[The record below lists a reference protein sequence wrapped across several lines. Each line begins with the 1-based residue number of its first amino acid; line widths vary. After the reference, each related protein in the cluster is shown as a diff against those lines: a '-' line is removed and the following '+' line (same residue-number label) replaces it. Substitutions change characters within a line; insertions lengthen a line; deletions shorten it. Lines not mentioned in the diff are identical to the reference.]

1 MNKLM
6 EWKKIAAKLQRILV
20 APLIQELPFYVLFLL
35 AISVMPLRF
44 IPSHIHAL
52 YMERLFNFFFI
63 DFPRAGAISYLFTFV
78 IYYSRS
84 RVLKVLGYAA
94 ASILFTVC
102 LFLHLVFH
110 KTLQPDIITLV
121 AETNARESTEFLS
134 SFLFSKGGILTL
146 LLLTIYL
153 FLIVFLEKRKRQMA
167 DTLKRLRHQVVVGVM
182 LLLFILDGLVQFRFY
197 HTILAV
203 KTVDDMPDDYGC
215 YDSVT
220 TLFYSLYSVRLVE
233 KEMQR
238 AVNVT
243 CQVKQAAMPLEGDS
257 LNVVY
262 VIGESYIKCHSQ
274 LYGYYLPTAPLLA
287 QEEKKGNLFV
297 FDHVVSPFNQTSL
310 TMKNTF
316 CCNSLRNGER
326 WADYPYF
333 PAIFKKA
340 GFQVYFWDVQKD
352 DGMQALFEF
361 SLNSFVYDKDLIKES
376 YTQISKNSFQYDD
389 QAVQD
394 FSREA
399 KGMRK
404 YNLVMFHLM
413 GQHLDAG
420 SRYPHTKQFDKF
432 SFRDIKSNKPY
443 LDNQKKQM
451 IAEYD
456 NATLYNDYVVK
467 HIIDL
472 FRNKNTVI
480 LYFSD
485 HGEEIYDYRDS
496 YGRVDFDEKTAKL
509 GYRYQY
515 EVPFMIWCSD
525 KYMQKYPHIV
535 NEVRKALHRPFRT
548 DDICQVLFHIA
559 QLHTPYYREKYD
571 MLSAGYEPLYLDAIQ
586 E

>member
-1 MNKLM
+1 M
-6 EWKKIAAKLQRILV
+6 EWKKTAAKLQRILV
-20 APLIQELPFYVLFLL
+20 APLREELPFYVLFLL
-35 AISVMPLRF
+35 AISVMPIRF
-44 IPSHIHAL
+44 IPSHIHSL

-63 DFPRAGAISYLFTFV
+63 DFPRAGAISYLFTLIIF
-78 IYYSRS
+78 YSRS
-84 RVLKVLGYAA
+84 RFLKVVGYIV
-94 ASILFTVC
+94 ASVLLTVC

-121 AETNARESTEFLS
+121 AETNTRESTEFLS

-146 LLLTIYL
+146 VFLAIYL
-153 FLIVFLEKRKRQMA
+153 VLIVFLEKRKGCLSDA
-167 DTLKRLRHQVVVGVM
+167 LKGLRHQVIVGMM
-182 LLLFILDGLVQFRFY
+182 LLLFVLDGFVQFRFY

-203 KTVDDMPDDYGC
+203 KTVDDMPEDYGC

-233 KEMQR
+233 LEMQR
-238 AVNVT
+238 AVKVT
-243 CQVKQAAMPLEGDS
+243 CEVKQAAMSADNDS

-274 LYGYYLPTAPLLA
+274 LYGYYLPTTPYLA
-287 QEEKKGNLFV
+287 QEEKKGNLIV

-326 WADYPYF
+326 WSDYPYF

-340 GFQVYFWDVQKD
+340 GFRVYFWDVQKD

-361 SLNSFVYDKDLIKES
+361 SLNSFVYNKDLMRES
-376 YTQISKNSFQYDD
+376 YTQISKNHFQYDD

-394 FSREA
+394 FSKEV
-399 KGMRK
+399 KGMDK

-413 GQHLDAG
+413 GQHVMAG

-432 SFRDIKSNKPY
+432 SFHDIKSNKPY
-443 LDNQKKQM
+443 LNDQKRQM

-456 NATLYNDYVVK
+456 NATRYNDYVVK

-472 FRNKNTVI
+472 FRDKNTVV

-496 YGRVDFDEKTAKL
+496 YGRVDFDAKTAKL

-525 KYMQKYPHIV
+525 KYQQKYPQIV
-535 NEVRKALHRPFRT
+535 SEVRKALHRPFHT

-559 QLHTPYYREKYD
+559 QLHTPYYRAKYD
-571 MLSAGYEPLYLDAIQ
+571 VLSAGYEPLRTEGIQ

>member
-1 MNKLM
+1 M
-6 EWKKIAAKLQRILV
+6 EWKRAAARLQKV
-20 APLIQELPFYVLFLL
+20 FVSPLSEELPFYILFLL
-35 AISVMPLRF
+35 AISVMPIRF

-63 DFPRAGAISYLFTFV
+63 DFPRAGAISYLFTLIV
-78 IYYSRS
+78 YYSRC
-84 RVLKVLGYAA
+84 RVFKVLGYII
-94 ASILFTVC
+94 ASVLFTVC

-121 AETNARESTEFLS
+121 AETNTRESTEFLS
-134 SFLFSKGGILTL
+134 SFLFSKGGGLTL
-146 LLLTIYL
+146 LLLAIYL
-153 FLIVFLEKRKRQMA
+153 FLIVFLEKRKRKVSE
-167 DTLKRLRHQVVVGVM
+167 TLNELRHKVTVGVM
-182 LLLFILDGLVQFRFY
+182 LVLFILDGFAQFRFY

-203 KTVDDMPDDYGC
+203 NTVDDIPEDYGC
-215 YDSVT
+215 FDSVT
-220 TLFYSLYSVRLVE
+220 TLFYSLYSVHLVE
-233 KEMQR
+233 QEMQR
-238 AVNVT
+238 AVKAT
-243 CQVKQAAMPLEGDS
+243 CEVKQAPISSESDS

-274 LYGYYLPTAPLLA
+274 LYGYYLPTTPHLV

-316 CCNSLRNGER
+316 CCNSLRNGEK
-326 WADYPYF
+326 WSDYPYF

-340 GFQVYFWDVQKD
+340 GFQVYFWDIQKD

-361 SLNSFVYDKDLIKES
+361 SLNSFVYNKDLMRES
-376 YTQISKNSFQYDD
+376 YTQVSKNSFRYDN

-394 FSREA
+394 FRKEA
-399 KGMRK
+399 KGMGK

-413 GQHLDAG
+413 GQHVMAE
-420 SRYPHTKQFDKF
+420 SRYPHTQQFDIF

-443 LDNQKKQM
+443 LNDQKKQM

-456 NATLYNDYVVK
+456 NATRYNDYVVK
-467 HIIDL
+467 HIIDM
-472 FRNKNTVI
+472 FRDKNTVI

-496 YGRVDFDEKTAKL
+496 YGRVDFDAKTAKI

-525 KYMQKYPHIV
+525 KYQQRYPRIV
-535 NEVRKALHRPFRT
+535 DDVKKALHRPFRT
-548 DDICQVLFHIA
+548 DEICQVLFHIA
-559 QLHTPYYREKYD
+559 QLHTSYYRAKYD
-571 MLSAGYEPLYLDAIQ
+571 VLSTDYEPLRTESIQ

>member
-1 MNKLM
+1 M
-6 EWKKIAAKLQRILV
+6 EWKKIVAKLQRILFS
-20 APLIQELPFYVLFLL
+20 PLGEELPFYALFLL
-35 AISVMPLRF
+35 AISVMPIRF

-63 DFPRAGAISYLFTFV
+63 DFPRAGAISYLVTLV
-78 IYYSRS
+78 VYYSRS
-84 RVLKVLGYAA
+84 QLIKVFGYVVASVLFY
-94 ASILFTVC
+94 VC

-121 AETNARESTEFLS
+121 AETNTRESSEFLS
-134 SFLFSKGGILTL
+134 SFLFSKGGDLTIL
-146 LLLTIYL
+146 LLAAYL
-153 FLIVFLEKRKRQMA
+153 MLIVFLERRRRRLSE
-167 DTLKRLRHQVVVGVM
+167 TLRRLRYLFFVFVFFV
-182 LLLFILDGLVQFRFY
+182 LFILDGFVQFRFY
-197 HTILAV
+197 HTILTV
-203 KTVDDMPDDYGC
+203 NTVDDMPDDYGC

-238 AVNVT
+238 AVKVT
-243 CQVKQAAMPLEGDS
+243 CEVKQEPMPSDIDS

-274 LYGYYLPTAPLLA
+274 LYGYYLPTTPNLIK
-287 QEEKKGNLFV
+287 EKKKGSLFV
-297 FDHVVSPFNQTSL
+297 FEHVVSPFNQTSL

-316 CCNSLRNGER
+316 CCNSLRNGEK
-326 WADYPYF
+326 WSDYPYF

-361 SLNSFVYDKDLIKES
+361 SLNSFVYNKELIKES
-376 YTQISKNSFQYDD
+376 YTQISKNSFRYDD

-394 FSREA
+394 FSKEV
-399 KGMRK
+399 KGMGK

-413 GQHLDAG
+413 GQHMEAG
-420 SRYPHTKQFDKF
+420 SRYPHSKQFDIF

-443 LDNQKKQM
+443 LNEQKKQM

-456 NATLYNDYVVK
+456 NATRYNDYVVK
-467 HIIDL
+467 HIIDM
-472 FRNKNTVI
+472 FGNKNTIV
-480 LYFSD
+480 LYFAD

-496 YGRVDFDEKTAKL
+496 YGRVDFEAQTAEL

-525 KYMQKYPHIV
+525 KYQQKYPRIV
-535 NEVRKALHRPFRT
+535 SEIRKAQHRSFRT
-548 DDICQVLFHIA
+548 DDICQVLFHIS
-559 QLHTPYYREKYD
+559 QLHTPYYRAKYD
-571 MLSAGYEPLYLDAIQ
+571 VLSAGYKTLQTKAVQ

>member
-1 MNKLM
+1 M
-6 EWKKIAAKLQRILV
+6 EWKKTAARLQRVLV
-20 APLIQELPFYVLFLL
+20 APLSEELPFYVLFLL
-35 AISVMPLRF
+35 AISVMPIRF

-52 YMERLFNFFFI
+52 YWERLFNFFFT
-63 DFPRAGAISYLFTFV
+63 DFPRAGAISYLFTLV
-78 IYYSRS
+78 VYYSRS
-84 RVLKVLGYAA
+84 RHLKVLGYIA
-94 ASILFTVC
+94 ASVLFTVC

-121 AETNARESTEFLS
+121 AETNTRESTEFLF
-134 SFLFSKGGILTL
+134 SFLFSKGGGLTL
-146 LLLTIYL
+146 LLLAIYL
-153 FLIVFLEKRKRQMA
+153 FLIVFLEKRRKLIT
-167 DTLKRLRHQVVVGVM
+167 DTLKRLRHLVFIGVM
-182 LLLFILDGLVQFRFY
+182 VLLFILDGFVQFRFY
-197 HTILAV
+197 HAFLTV
-203 KTVDDMPDDYGC
+203 RTVDDMPEDYGC

-233 KEMQR
+233 QEMQR
-238 AVNVT
+238 AVKVT
-243 CQVKQAAMPLEGDS
+243 CEVKQTAMPSESDS

-274 LYGYYLPTAPLLA
+274 LYGYYLPTTPYLA
-287 QEEKKGNLFV
+287 QEKEKGNLFV

-316 CCNSLRNGER
+316 CCNSLRNGEK
-326 WADYPYF
+326 WSDYPYF

-340 GFQVYFWDVQKD
+340 GFQVYFWDIQKD

-361 SLNSFVYDKDLIKES
+361 SLNSFVYNKDLMREA
-376 YTQISKNSFQYDD
+376 YTQVSKNSFRYDD

-394 FSREA
+394 FRREA
-399 KGMRK
+399 KGMGK

-413 GQHLDAG
+413 GQHVLAG
-420 SRYPHTKQFDKF
+420 SRYPHNKQFDTF
-432 SFRDIKSNKPY
+432 SFRDIKCNKPY
-443 LDNQKKQM
+443 LNDQKKQM

-456 NATLYNDYVVK
+456 NATRYNDYVVK

-472 FRNKNTVI
+472 FRDKNTVI

-496 YGRVDFDEKTAKL
+496 YGRVDFDTKTAKI

-525 KYMQKYPHIV
+525 KYQQRYPRIV
-535 NEVRKALHRPFRT
+535 DDVKKALHRPFRT
-548 DDICQVLFHIA
+548 DEICQVLFHIA
-559 QLHTPYYREKYD
+559 QLHTSYYRAKYD
-571 MLSAGYEPLYLDAIQ
+571 VLSADYEPLRTESIQ

>member
-1 MNKLM
+1 M
-6 EWKKIAAKLQRILV
+6 EWKKTAMKLQRILV
-20 APLIQELPFYVLFLL
+20 SPMREEFPFYALFLL
-35 AISVMPLRF
+35 AISVMPIRF

-52 YMERLFNFFFI
+52 YIERLFNFFFI
-63 DFPRAGAISYLFTFV
+63 DFPRAGAISYLVTLIV
-78 IYYSRS
+78 YYSRS
-84 RVLKVLGYAA
+84 QLIKVLGYVV
-94 ASILFTVC
+94 ASVLFAVC

-121 AETNARESTEFLS
+121 AETNTRESSEFLS
-134 SFLFSKGGILTL
+134 SFLFSKGGILTIL
-146 LLLTIYL
+146 LLVIYL
-153 FLIVFLEKRKRQMA
+153 ILIVFLERRRRHLSE
-167 DTLKRLRHQVVVGVM
+167 TLRGLRHQVVVGM
-182 LLLFILDGLVQFRFY
+182 ILLFIMDGFAQFRFY
-197 HTILAV
+197 HTIMKV

-220 TLFYSLYSVRLVE
+220 TLLYSLYSVHLVE
-233 KEMQR
+233 QEMQR
-238 AVNVT
+238 AVKVT
-243 CQVKQAAMPLEGDS
+243 CEVKQEPMPLGSDS

-274 LYGYYLPTAPLLA
+274 LYGYYLPTTPNLA
-287 QEEKKGNLFV
+287 QENEKGNLFV
-297 FDHVVSPFNQTSL
+297 FDQVVSPFNQTSL

-316 CCNSLRNGER
+316 CCNSLRNGEK
-326 WADYPYF
+326 WSDYPFF

-361 SLNSFVYDKDLIKES
+361 SLNSFVYNKELMKES
-376 YTQISKNSFQYDD
+376 YTQISKNSFRYDD

-394 FSREA
+394 FSKEVKRM
-399 KGMRK
+399 GK
-404 YNLVMFHLM
+404 YNLVIFHLM
-413 GQHLDAG
+413 GQHVEAG
-420 SRYPHTKQFDKF
+420 SRYPHNKQFDFFTYK
-432 SFRDIKSNKPY
+432 DIKSNKPY
-443 LDNQKKQM
+443 LNDQKKQM

-456 NATLYNDYVVK
+456 NATRYNDYVVK

-472 FRNKNTVI
+472 FRKQNAVV

-496 YGRVDFDEKTAKL
+496 YGRVDFDAKTAKI

-525 KYMQKYPHIV
+525 KYQQKYPHIV
-535 NEVRKALHRPFRT
+535 SEMKKALHQPFRT
-548 DDICQVLFHIA
+548 DEICQVLFHIA
-559 QLHTPYYREKYD
+559 QLHTPYYRGKYD
-571 MLSAGYEPLYLDAIQ
+571 VLSAGYEPLRMEGVQ